1 MTLVV
6 GLPPAGPR
14 EPLTLAAMLA
24 RSSGEDVVLTT
35 VTPRG
40 FPDPRADRE
49 YRQWVADQVRT
60 TQDDAAATLR
70 AAGVDAVRTLGLEAT
85 SVPAGLGT
93 AVQQE
98 RGSLLV
104 LGPSGDA
111 PAGRF
116 TAGTVTD
123 GLLHSSPVPLAL
135 APRDCPSAER
145 VTRLSCAWVG
155 TERSR
160 EALAWTRRTAQAWQ
174 VPLRLVTFAP
184 ERAPMLPSET
194 GLGIEGEVNAQWAEQ
209 ARAELDSV
217 VADWPEPTGTLVA
230 RGRGW
235 AGAVAAGDWH
245 PGDVL
250 VVGSSRLGPLARV
263 FLGSTAA
270 RIVRHAPIPVV
281 LVPRGAGG

>member
-1 MTLVV
+1 VTLVV
-6 GLPPAGPR
+6 GLPPDGR
-14 EPLTLAAMLA
+14 GEPLTLAAMLA
-24 RSSGEDVVLTT
+24 RSSGEDVVLAT
-35 VTPRG
+35 VTARG

-49 YRQWVADQVRT
+49 YREWVGEQVRA
-60 TQDDAAATLR
+60 TQDDAVAALR
-70 AAGVDAVRTLGLEAT
+70 AAGVDPRPVHLEAP
-85 SVPAGLGT
+85 SVPAGLAAT
-93 AVQQE
+93 VQQE

-104 LGPSGDA
+104 LGPARDA

-116 TAGTVTD
+116 TAGSVTD

-135 APRDCPSAER
+135 APCDCPSAER
-145 VTRLSCAWVG
+145 VTRLSCTWAG
-155 TERSR
+155 TDRSR
-160 EALAWTRRTAQAWQ
+160 EALAWARRAAGAWG

-209 ARAELDSV
+209 AQAELDR
-217 VADWPEPTGTLVA
+217 VADGGETLVA

-235 AGAVAAGDWH
+235 AGAVAAGGWA

-263 FLGSTAA
+263 FLGSTATK
-270 RIVRHAPIPVV
+270 IVRHAPVPVV